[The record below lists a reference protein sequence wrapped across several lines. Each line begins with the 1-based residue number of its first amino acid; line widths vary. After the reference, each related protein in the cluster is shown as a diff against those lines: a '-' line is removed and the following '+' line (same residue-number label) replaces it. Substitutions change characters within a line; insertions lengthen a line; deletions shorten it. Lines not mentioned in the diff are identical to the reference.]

1 MSRRNGG
8 HVVDEG
14 ARMSG
19 AIDCWG
25 MLWSEEHLIGSL
37 TVTLRRGV
45 RSGAGTVF
53 MASTPFLQLQAL
65 WYAEIVVNP
74 LYCCMKYSNISCDP
88 YNRLVNCTS
97 SLAPSLERC
106 SLGEGSLCEL
116 MHCGSVSSGRA

>member
-25 MLWSEEHLIGSL
+25 MLWSEERLMASL
-37 TVTLRRGV
+37 TATPRRGV
-45 RSGAGTVF
+45 RSGAGPVS

-65 WYAEIVVNP
+65 KYAEFVVKP
-74 LYCCMKYSNISCDP
+74 LYCCM
-88 YNRLVNCTS
+88 
-97 SLAPSLERC
+97 
-106 SLGEGSLCEL
+106 
-116 MHCGSVSSGRA
+116 

>member
-25 MLWSEEHLIGSL
+25 MLWSEERLMASL
-37 TVTLRRGV
+37 TATPRSGV

-53 MASTPFLQLQAL
+53 TASTPFLQLQAL
-65 WYAEIVVNP
+65 WYAEFVAKP
-74 LYCCMKYSNISCDP
+74 LYCCM
-88 YNRLVNCTS
+88 
-97 SLAPSLERC
+97 
-106 SLGEGSLCEL
+106 
-116 MHCGSVSSGRA
+116 